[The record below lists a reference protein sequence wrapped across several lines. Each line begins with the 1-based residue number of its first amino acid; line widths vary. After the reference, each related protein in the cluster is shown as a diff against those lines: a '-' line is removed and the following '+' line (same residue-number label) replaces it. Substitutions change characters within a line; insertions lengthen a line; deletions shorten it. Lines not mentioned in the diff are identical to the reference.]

1 MKIRIFLFAL
11 MAAAFFVG
19 LFIRNREDPPRC
31 LADHPTFLQFC
42 ARVAHQP
49 EVFEKFKRDPIY
61 SVFNESFSYEEG
73 RTILQILEAESPD
86 ILEEELVER
95 IRVVDRYGSPFVHSY
110 DSYGPFSPET
120 LFHLK
125 VAADLK
131 QAFGKQGP
139 LRIVE
144 VGGGCGSLCKVL
156 HEVLDITEYTMVQLE
171 EEQELAQTHL
181 RLIGLDGVKWV
192 NPKELKSLECDLL
205 ISAYAFTESSA
216 KQQFD
221 YMKKLFPEA
230 QRGYLICN
238 FLPKHYG
245 IGALK
250 KEKLLKKLGEIHANL
265 TILPEEPRTGL
276 NNCRI
281 IWSQGEGAL

>member
-19 LFIRNREDPPRC
+19 LYIRNREDPPRC

-42 ARVAHQP
+42 ERAAHQP
-49 EVFEKFKRDPIY
+49 EFFKKFKREPLY

-73 RTILQILEAESPD
+73 RTILEMLEAQSPEILEK
-86 ILEEELVER
+86 ELVER
-95 IRVVDRYGSPFVHSY
+95 IRVVDRYGNPLVYSY

-131 QAFGKQGP
+131 QAFGTRGP

-144 VGGGCGSLCKVL
+144 VGGGCGSLCKVI
-156 HEVLDITEYTMVQLE
+156 HEVLDVAEYTMVQLE
-171 EEQELAQTHL
+171 EEMELAKTHL
-181 RLIGLDGVKWV
+181 RLVGLDSVKWV
-192 NPKELKSLECDLL
+192 NPGDLKALGCDLL

-216 KQQFD
+216 KQQID

-230 QRGYLICN
+230 KQGYLICN

-245 IGALK
+245 IHALK

-265 TILPEEPRTGL
+265 TILPEEPRTGIH
-276 NNCRI
+276 NCTV
-281 IWSQGEGAL
+281 IWNHES